1 VTATDQVA
9 LDAAYLRSRPL
20 PLDEHGDK
28 FDRGTALVIG
38 GSENTPGAVLLA
50 GIGAL
55 RMGAGRLQIATDAAV
70 THDVAVAMPEALVM
84 PLGADASSDAMLCEL
99 VRGAQS
105 VLVGPGLPS
114 GADALAA
121 LELVLRHAA
130 TEATVVVDA
139 AALQA
144 LPAIADD
151 LRRGRRGRM
160 IVTPNRQEAA
170 ELVAALTGD
179 DPPAPDVVLETIA
192 ATLPAVVTSFGVV
205 CAPDGRRWRAEDGG
219 AGLSTSGSG
228 DVLAGLAAG
237 AAARTTDTAGAACW
251 ATFTHVAAARYLT
264 ARTGG
269 IGFLARELADA
280 IGPAIAEVMG
290 RAVAQPG

>member
-1 VTATDQVA
+1 MTATEQVA
-9 LDAAYLRSRPL
+9 LDAAYLRDRPL

-38 GSENTPGAVLLA
+38 GSARTPGAVLLA

-55 RMGAGRLQIATDAAV
+55 RMGAGRLQIATDSAV

-84 PLGADASSDAMLCEL
+84 PLGADESSNAMLREL
-99 VRGAQS
+99 VSGAQS
-105 VLVGPGLPS
+105 VLVGPGLAS
-114 GADALAA
+114 GAEALAA
-121 LELVLRHAA
+121 LELVLRDAA

-144 LPAIADD
+144 LPMIADH
-151 LRRGRRGRM
+151 LRRGRQGRM

-170 ELVAALTGD
+170 ELVATLTGD
-179 DPPAPDVVLETIA
+179 FTPAPDAVLETIA
-192 ATLPAVVTSFGVV
+192 ATIPAVVTSFGVV
-205 CAPDGRRWRAEDGG
+205 CAPDGRQWRAEDGG
-219 AGLSTSGSG
+219 PGLSTSGSG

-237 AAARTTDTAGAACW
+237 AAARTTDAASAACW
-251 ATFTHVAAARYLT
+251 ATFTHAATARYLT
-264 ARTGG
+264 ARAGG

-280 IGPAIAEVMG
+280 IGPATADVMG
-290 RAVAQPG
+290 RAIAHPG